1 MTEETLAI
9 EATEASPSNPA
20 ESTQAPKTYTQKE
33 VDDMMARTK
42 TAITKKVASRYE
54 DLGDPEHIRQVLDQH
69 SKREQDLAL
78 KRGEFEKVLQEK
90 LSQRD
95 TEIQKRDRI
104 IEEFKLNSPL
114 LDAAARHRSVNPDQ
128 VKALIRDRV
137 RLGTDGEVEVL
148 DLEGKVRYDDSG
160 RLLSVD
166 SYVQEFLSKNPH
178 FVQATP
184 STTSSRSNVSGAS
197 GKLDVNKLDMNDPEH
212 RKLYAEF
219 RKTSGIVK

>member
-1 MTEETLAI
+1 MTEETLAQ

-197 GKLDVNKLDMNDPEH
+197 GKLDVAKLDMSNPEH